1 MFQLLLL
8 LLLLLLLA
16 VAMPHAALLLGQL
29 VGWQL
34 QDFAAARLVLVVF
47 RAVCD
52 VLVLVGGC

>member
-1 MFQLLLL
+1 MFQL

-34 QDFAAARLVLVVF
+34 QDFAAARRVLVVF